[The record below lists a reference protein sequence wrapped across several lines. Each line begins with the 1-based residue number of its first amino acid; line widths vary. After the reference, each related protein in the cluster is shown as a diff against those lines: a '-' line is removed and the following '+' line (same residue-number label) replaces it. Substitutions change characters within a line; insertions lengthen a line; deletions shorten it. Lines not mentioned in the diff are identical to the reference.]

1 MLVPEGINE
10 ANEGGGRI
18 RGGATKTAR
27 MHRVLQRIHLHGDLR
42 TAAQRGG
49 EGRFAHRRIA
59 RVRDENNISGKQFRP
74 GLDELR
80 KLRPALLLRP
90 LDEHLNSQVGAAQ
103 LVDGTQRG
111 QVHDNVALAVGGA
124 PRIPAAIPLG
134 EGEWIRIPL

>member
-49 EGRFAHRRIA
+49 EGRLAHRRIA
-59 RVRDENNISGKQFRP
+59 RVCDEDNIGGKQLRP

-80 KLRPALLLRP
+80 KLRPALFLRP

-103 LVDGTQRG
+103 LVDGT
-111 QVHDNVALAVGGA
+111 
-124 PRIPAAIPLG
+124 
-134 EGEWIRIPL
+134 